1 MEREGKRKRGGKKII
16 IIKERPKDLK
26 NQAQK
31 TSLTKARNI
40 NIFEIWIVEIKL
52 ACELF
57 LSSRRR
63 T

>member
-40 NIFEIWIVEIKL
+40 NIFEI
-52 ACELF
+52 
-57 LSSRRR
+57 
-63 T
+63 